1 MRSKQGLIRIPPH
14 TPMADQSRGG
24 LFGVFGNGLHAASVR
39 SPTLSKRR
47 GISRRED
54 LTEWLNLAVS
64 CSSINSTLWLPRLW
78 CPN

>member
-14 TPMADQSRGG
+14 TPMADQSGEG

-64 CSSINSTLWLPRLW
+64 CSSIDP
-78 CPN
+78 